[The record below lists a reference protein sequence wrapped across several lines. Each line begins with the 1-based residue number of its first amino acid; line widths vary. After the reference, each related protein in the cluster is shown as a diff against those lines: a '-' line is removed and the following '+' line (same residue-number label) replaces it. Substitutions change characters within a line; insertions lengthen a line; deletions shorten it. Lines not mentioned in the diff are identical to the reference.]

1 MRESVLKGL
10 IAAVGAGV
18 LSYFHQLAVPVLMLT
33 AVMVLDYLTG
43 LVSAGIRRSISS
55 RTGLLGIVKKVCYL
69 ALVAVGGCI
78 DWLLINGMAWAG
90 VETPSQFPVGLVIT
104 LWLIVNELI
113 SIIENL
119 GEIPGFPL
127 PGFLISLL
135 EKLREDVSP
144 QGKEKED

>member
-33 AVMVLDYLTG
+33 AVMVLDYLPG
-43 LVSAGIRRSISS
+43 WCRRGSAAASAVAP
-55 RTGLLGIVKKVCYL
+55 GLLGIVKKVCYL

-78 DWLLINGMAWAG
+78 DWLLISGMARAG
-90 VETPSQFPVGLVIT
+90 VETPSLFPVGLVIT

-113 SIIENL
+113 SIVENL

-127 PGFLISLL
+127 PGFLVSLL